1 MLLRIPQFCSQNASG
16 LALLSPPSL
25 GRRRSSVMFSDVVV
39 LHGAECQSAST
50 GVGSSPILPG
60 GERNV
65 CSSEKMTQTGK

>member
-1 MLLRIPQFCSQNASG
+1 
-16 LALLSPPSL
+16 
-25 GRRRSSVMFSDVVV
+25 MFSDVVV

-65 CSSEKMTQTGK
+65 CSSEKMTQTGKYCFFFLLKVILYFFNRIYNHRGW